1 MWRYTLP
8 LAVFLLIL
16 VFLAIGL
23 TLNPS
28 EVPSPLIG
36 KPAPAFKLPRL
47 HSPDEMLSLD
57 DLKGQ
62 VTLINVW
69 ASWCESCRVEH
80 PLLLKVAASGAVPVY
95 GLNYKDERNNAI
107 NWLRKLGNPYRAIA
121 VDREGRTA
129 IDFGVYGAPETYLLD
144 QNGIIIFKKIG
155 PVTPKDW
162 QNDMLPLIQQLRMEK
177 S

>member
-47 HSPDEMLSLD
+47 HSSDETLSLD

-95 GLNYKDERNNAI
+95 GLNYKDERDNAI

-129 IDFGVYGAPETYLLD
+129 IDFGVYGAPETYLID
-144 QNGIIIFKKIG
+144 QHGIIVYKKIG
-155 PVTPKDW
+155 PVTPNDW
-162 QNDMLPLIQQLRMEK
+162 KNDMLPLIQQLRTEK